1 MTYLD
6 QQAAVHHRRIYNFF
20 DFLGSIGG
28 VVETIVMILGVLM
41 FPISEHCFVLNV
53 IKQLF
58 LARTF
63 DKQLLIDVE
72 TKDKGEKMRKQITVS

>member
-1 MTYLD
+1 M
-6 QQAAVHHRRIYNFF
+6 HHRRIYNFF

-28 VVETIVMILGVLM
+28 VVETIVMILGILM
-41 FPISEHCFVLNV
+41 FPISEHCFVLDV

-63 DKQLLIDVE
+63 DKKLLNNE
-72 TKDKGEKMRKQITVS
+72 TQDPNKSSSKSDKKFKMRKSITIS